1 MSIVGYYDGIAV
13 RVDEPLQ
20 MNQKVVIIPVESELD
35 LGDTAAGGLQKYANL
50 SLIDQEKDVWKRA
63 AVKKHV

>member
-35 LGDTAAGGLQKYANL
+35 LGDTAAGGLQKYANP